1 MAFFGSGCF
10 VSHLVSFSNSMAGWQ
25 KLRES
30 AKGLRR
36 KDKKSQLYHP
46 LFCRDI
52 RYAFYQA
59 FLSFKCIR
67 DSHLFVNT
75 HKSYAFCCDFSNMRK
90 NDVCCRELANTG
102 AKKN

>member
-36 KDKKSQLYHP
+36 KDEKSKPYHT

-52 RYAFYQA
+52 KNAFYQA

-102 AKKN
+102 AEKN